1 MTEQTPPPS
10 KRQKT
15 QNEDPSHPIPGSPVT
30 PVVVSKAGGNKRIIP
45 DTPGSP
51 SVQVLASS
59 PTPTPTSDIALS
71 ATTPNFANIPGLA
84 NGNSVNVTAMAVAEA
99 MKLANPQITPGV
111 SVRRPGFP
119 SQVPPSPQNVIPQS
133 PPETFG
139 NFVQRF
145 GYNPQP
151 QQPGFNPQ
159 LQVPGYNQGHQRPQ
173 ILPAGQGVPPHL
185 LYRPPVPVSSIAT
198 SYGMLNRPRPVPS
211 LQPRV
216 QTVPSGPI
224 QVNRERELPLQGTPL
239 RRLYDMF
246 PNITETE
253 AITALTACRGNFQD
267 AAAKI
272 VEGGSFAP
280 IPQPQPQPQ
289 RQVVDLTSQQRN
301 YAPIPMPTQT
311 TKRTLKA
318 PTQTIQKK
326 YTHMNDG
333 QVPNTFPYN
342 LAPRPLAMA
351 PLQPFQ
357 GPPSTLTQFTTKLKP
372 VQTKKRKLVRG
383 GSRHLD
389 SEGDSL
395 SDSEEEFT
403 SRDKVFDEKVLTFLN
418 TASAEEIGDISLT
431 PAENVKVFVENRPF
445 GSLGIARVVE
455 LPPNDDDGAPKKGRG
470 RRTTKKGRNVGNR
483 IVDGVEEVLAGYNGV
498 DALITECEAIGK
510 RVREKLGKWTSGI
523 AQDDGALTLTSVNPS
538 TPSTATTDPSPAP
551 SDRDLEY
558 ITAQP
563 AILGDDVAL
572 KDYQLIGVNWLN
584 LLYKEGLSCILADE
598 MGLGKT
604 CQVIAFLGGLLERS
618 GQRGKHLVVVPSSTL
633 GISPTNLLI

>member
-1 MTEQTPPPS
+1 MTEQTPPPP

-15 QNEDPSHPIPGSPVT
+15 QNEHPTHSIPSSPATPI
-30 PVVVSKAGGNKRIIP
+30 VVSKAGGNRRIIP

-51 SVQVLASS
+51 PVQVLASS
-59 PTPTPTSDIALS
+59 PTPTSDIKPS
-71 ATTPNFANIPGLA
+71 TTTPNFANIPGLA
-84 NGNSVNVTAMAVAEA
+84 NGNSANVTAMAVAEA
-99 MKLANPQITPGV
+99 MKLANPQIAPGV

-119 SQVPPSPQNVIPQS
+119 SQTPPSPQNVIPQS
-133 PPETFG
+133 PPKPFG
-139 NFVQRF
+139 NFVQQF

-159 LQVPGYNQGHQRPQ
+159 LQVPGYNPGQQRPQ
-173 ILPAGQGVPPHL
+173 ILPAGQGIPPHL
-185 LYRPPVPVSSIAT
+185 LYRPPVPISSIAT

-211 LQPRV
+211 LQPRA
-216 QTVPSGPI
+216 QPIPSGPI
-224 QVNRERELPLQGTPL
+224 PTNPEGWLPLQGTPL

-246 PNITETE
+246 PNITQTE
-253 AITALTACRGNFQD
+253 AMSALTACRGNFED
-267 AAAKI
+267 TAAKVI
-272 VEGGSFAP
+272 EGVSFAP
-280 IPQPQPQPQ
+280 IPQPQPQ
-289 RQVVDLTSQQRN
+289 RQVVDLTSQQRS
-301 YAPIPMPTQT
+301 YAPIPMATQT

-333 QVPNTFPYN
+333 QMPNTFPYN

-351 PLQPFQ
+351 PVQPFQ
-357 GPPSTLTQFTTKLKP
+357 GPPSTLTQFTTNLKP

-389 SEGDSL
+389 SDGDSL

-403 SRDKVFDEKVLTFLN
+403 SRDEIFDEKVLNFLN
-418 TASAEEIGDISLT
+418 TASAEEIGDISFT
-431 PAENVKVFVENRPF
+431 PAENVKVFVESRPF
-445 GSLGIARVVE
+445 GSLEIARVVE
-455 LPPNDDDGAPKKGRG
+455 LPPSEDDTAPKKGRG
-470 RRTTKKGRNVGNR
+470 RKATKKGRNVGNR
-483 IVDGVEEVLAGYNGV
+483 IVDGVEEVLAGYSGV

-523 AQDDGALTLTSVNPS
+523 AQDDGALALTAVNPS

-551 SDRDLEY
+551 SDRDPEY
-558 ITAQP
+558 IIAQP
-563 AILGDDVAL
+563 AILGNDVAL

-633 GISPTNLLI
+633 GISPANLLI